1 MPLLLVNGSSF
12 IHPTVLYMQVRLWDP
27 RDGSKV
33 AKLRGHS
40 DNVRALALSHD
51 GTKAL
56 SGSSDGTVKLWD
68 VGLQRCV
75 QVWRVK
81 GEGRRSG
88 DWRGSLHAMYL
99 NLHSVCSLHAADI
112 AVYFT

>member
-1 MPLLLVNGSSF
+1 MP
-12 IHPTVLYMQVRLWDP
+12 QVRLWDP
-27 RDGSKV
+27 RAGSKV
-33 AKLRGHS
+33 AKLRGHT

-75 QVWRVK
+75 QVKPGGGK
-81 GEGRRSG
+81 GIIVAGG
-88 DWRGSLHAMYL
+88 
-99 NLHSVCSLHAADI
+99 
-112 AVYFT
+112 

>member
-1 MPLLLVNGSSF
+1 MRDRASCFCVP
-12 IHPTVLYMQVRLWDP
+12 QVRLWDP
-27 RDGSKV
+27 RAGSKV
-33 AKLRGHS
+33 AKLRGHT

-75 QVWRVK
+75 QVR
-81 GEGRRSG
+81 ETGRQG
-88 DWRGSLHAMYL
+88 P
-99 NLHSVCSLHAADI
+99 
-112 AVYFT
+112 

>member
-1 MPLLLVNGSSF
+1 MNVHF
-12 IHPTVLYMQVRLWDP
+12 IQFHAFAPRKWILFHMVHPTVLLLQVRLWDP

-68 VGLQRCV
+68 VGLQRCI
-75 QVWRVK
+75 QVWIVK
-81 GEGRRSG
+81 GG
-88 DWRGSLHAMYL
+88 RGSQKE
-99 NLHSVCSLHAADI
+99 
-112 AVYFT
+112 